1 MANFDSGVASYI
13 HASAVVDVFFPVDRR
28 GNADISCEQCY
39 YYRRQSR
46 SCALNGEICEYPTRY
61 VGSHCPLRLVTEE
74 GDEDG
79 NPRSDPR

>member
-61 VGSHCPLRLVTEE
+61 VGSHCPLRLVEE

-79 NPRSDPR
+79 NPCSDPR

>member
-1 MANFDSGVASYI
+1 MANFDNGVASYI
-13 HASAVVDVFFPVDRR
+13 HASTVVDVFFPVDRR

-61 VGSHCPLRLVTEE
+61 VGSHCPLRLVGEE

-79 NPRSDPR
+79 NPCSDPR